1 MSIPEIMDDSVRD
14 EVAARLRE
22 LLTIEPALTVP
33 VLDALARFGMRGVI
47 SFFVLLAPFNF
58 HDM

>member
-14 EVAARLRE
+14 EVARGLRE

-33 VLDALARFGMRGVI
+33 VLDALGRCVRAQLNLKFTFL
-47 SFFVLLAPFNF
+47 SPA
-58 HDM
+58 